1 LLRARALA
9 HTVHNLGCRNHPGRT
24 PMRMF
29 GTGSVQVADE
39 ESPMTQLS
47 KRPFDPFA
55 EMNDMMHRMT
65 QLMPFSAQVPAFGRE
80 GWSPSADLS
89 ETAEAFEVHADLPGV
104 SLSDVK
110 VGFEDGMLTVAGEK
124 KTEREEK
131 HQRFHRI
138 ERSSG
143 SFSRSFYIPTAVED
157 GKISALFKDGVLTV
171 KLPKKQPG
179 LSAKKS
185 VDVKAG

>member
-1 LLRARALA
+1 
-9 HTVHNLGCRNHPGRT
+9 
-24 PMRMF
+24 
-29 GTGSVQVADE
+29 
-39 ESPMTQLS
+39 MTQLS
-47 KRPFDPFA
+47 KRSFDPFT
-55 EMNDMMHRMT
+55 EMNEMLQRMN
-65 QLMPFSAQVPAFGRE
+65 QLMPFSTQLPAFGRE

-110 VGFEDGMLTVAGEK
+110 VGFEDGMLTVAGDK
-124 KTEREEK
+124 KMEREEK
-131 HQRFHRI
+131 HTRFHRI

-179 LSAKKS
+179 LAANKT